1 MNPPYWKPD
10 EIETSFRPGANEHN
24 FRPSELDFV
33 VQQPTTP
40 QASSA
45 GTSPQ
50 QQHQPPPIPHA
61 AQSVPPSSSQ
71 AHILPPANQL
81 PTPQATSVPKSTVH
95 STPAALLDSP
105 GLEQTPGRGNSVED
119 ALMGTTRKVSTTKR
133 AVQNRNAQRAF
144 RQRREK
150 YVKELEARVAE
161 MLELHKKVEDLQ
173 RENRELRDYTMA
185 LQSELLKLT
194 HNMNNDHKD

>member
-1 MNPPYWKPD
+1 
-10 EIETSFRPGANEHN
+10 
-24 FRPSELDFV
+24 
-33 VQQPTTP
+33 
-40 QASSA
+40 
-45 GTSPQ
+45 
-50 QQHQPPPIPHA
+50 
-61 AQSVPPSSSQ
+61 
-71 AHILPPANQL
+71 
-81 PTPQATSVPKSTVH
+81 
-95 STPAALLDSP
+95 
-105 GLEQTPGRGNSVED
+105 
-119 ALMGTTRKVSTTKR
+119 MGTTRKVSTTKR